1 MTKILI
7 TGVAGFIGYHLAT
20 RLLEEGY
27 DVVGLD
33 NLNDYYDPSLKL
45 DRLKQLGI
53 EGVESAGE
61 QQITSIKHSRFRFWK
76 ADLESLEHL
85 MTLFA
90 AEQFELVCH
99 LAAQAGVRYS
109 IENPHAYV
117 ESNIS
122 GFLNLLECCRRFP
135 PHHFTYASSSSVYG
149 LNGTMPLSVG
159 QSIAHP
165 VSMYAA
171 TKKCNELMAHTY
183 SHLFGVATT
192 GLRFFTVYGPWGR
205 PDMALFLFT
214 KAILANEPV
223 NVFNHGEML
232 RDFTYIDDI
241 VQGIQ
246 LVLNRPPKTNAG
258 WDALKASPGTSSAPY
273 RVYNIGNSNPVKLMD
288 FIQAIEKK
296 LGKPAKINLMPMQ
309 PGDVKQT
316 FSDISDLNND
326 TGYSPKHR
334 WELVFRILLTGI
346 WSIISPNICIGM

>member
-7 TGVAGFIGYHLAT
+7 TGVAGFIGYHLAK
-20 RLLEEGY
+20 RLLAEGY
-27 DVVGLD
+27 EVVGID
-33 NLNDYYDPSLKL
+33 NLNHYYDPSLKV

-53 EGVESAGE
+53 EGAEDACG
-61 QQITSIKHSRFRFWK
+61 QQIASIKHPGFRFLK
-76 ADLESLEHL
+76 ADLESMEKL
-85 MTLFA
+85 MELFA
-90 AEQFELVCH
+90 SERFRLVCH

-117 ESNIS
+117 ESNIA

-135 PHHFTYASSSSVYG
+135 PLHFTYASSSSVYG
-149 LNGTMPLSVG
+149 LNATMPLSVE

-183 SHLFGVATT
+183 SHLFDIPTT

-214 KAILANEPV
+214 KAILNDEPV

-232 RDFTYIDDI
+232 RDFTYVDDI
-241 VQGIQ
+241 VQGIC
-246 LVLNRPPKTNAG
+246 LVLNRPPESNET
-258 WDALKASPGTSSAPY
+258 WDALKANPGSSSAPY
-273 RVYNIGNSNPVKLMD
+273 RVYNIGNSKPVKLMD
-288 FIQAIEKK
+288 FLQAIEQK
-296 LGKPAKINLMPMQ
+296 LGKNARMNLLPMQ

-316 FSDISDLNND
+316 FSDISELKND
-326 TGYSPKHR
+326 TGYEPQTTVS
-334 WELVFRILLTGI
+334 TGI
-346 WSIISPNICIGM
+346 SNFVDWYLEYYAP